1 MLIEVRR
8 KFKLLRDRVMYG
20 IRGSQHVS
28 RVFSE
33 IHVTNAWGHAE
44 TVSGPGSSLE
54 NTATLRRALP
64 SLVTRYGLKRVVDA
78 PCGDFNWMKTT
89 VDIFDEY
96 TGVDIVP
103 ELIAANHRQFGGP
116 RVRFECADITRD
128 YLPSCDLIICRD
140 GFIHLPT
147 RLIRDA
153 LRSFRSTGASHLL
166 LSNDSR
172 EFEYQEIP
180 TGGLRPINFRKPP
193 FNFPEPLETILEDNY
208 EGRQICLWR
217 LDEIG

>member
-1 MLIEVRR
+1 M
-8 KFKLLRDRVMYG
+8 
-20 IRGSQHVS
+20 S

-33 IHVTNAWGHAE
+33 IHLTNAWGHAE

-96 TGVDIVP
+96 TASISSRNSLPPITGSSVAPAFASNAPISRATIC
-103 ELIAANHRQFGGP
+103 LRATSSSAATASYTCRPGSYGM
-116 RVRFECADITRD
+116 
-128 YLPSCDLIICRD
+128 PSAHSGAR
-140 GFIHLPT
+140 
-147 RLIRDA
+147 A
-153 LRSFRSTGASHLL
+153 LLHLL
-166 LSNDSR
+166 LSNNSR

-180 TGGLRPINFRKPP
+180 TGGLRQIDSKAAVQL
-193 FNFPEPLETILEDNY
+193 PEPLETILEDNY